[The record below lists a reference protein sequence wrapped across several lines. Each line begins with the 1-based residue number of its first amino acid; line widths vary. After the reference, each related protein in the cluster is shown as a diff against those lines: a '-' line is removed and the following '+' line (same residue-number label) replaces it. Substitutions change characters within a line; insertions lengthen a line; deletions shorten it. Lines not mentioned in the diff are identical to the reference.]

1 MLMLKRYPTIGKG
14 ARDLSDPRGQQDAVV
29 IRVPPSATETVVL
42 VTVCEFQ
49 GMAVSIGITA
59 PKEVLV
65 MREECEIGDVVR
77 NWREGR

>member
-1 MLMLKRYPTIGKG
+1 MLMLKRYPTLGKG

-29 IRVPPSATETVVL
+29 IRVPPSATEVVVL
-42 VTVCEFQ
+42 VTVCEYK
-49 GMAVSIGITA
+49 GHAVAIGVEA
-59 PKEVLV
+59 PPSVLV